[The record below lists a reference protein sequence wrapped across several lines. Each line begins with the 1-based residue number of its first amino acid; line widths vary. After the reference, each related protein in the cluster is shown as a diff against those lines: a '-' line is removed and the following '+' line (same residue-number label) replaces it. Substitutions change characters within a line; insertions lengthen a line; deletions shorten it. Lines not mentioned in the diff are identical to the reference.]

1 MGVPCRTFYSA
12 SKFGLDGFSKA
23 LCAEVSD
30 KNITVTNIYPAYVR
44 TELSKNAMLG
54 TGELLGAIDKN
65 IESGMDVNEAC

>member
-23 LCAEVSD
+23 LCAEVCD
-30 KNITVTNIYPAYVR
+30 KNVTVTNIYPAYVK

-54 TGELLGAIDKN
+54 
-65 IESGMDVNEAC
+65 